1 MQAAE
6 FLYETRLFPEHEY
19 TFKHAL
25 THEVAY
31 GSLLQER
38 RRVLHAR
45 IVEALEALAGDRV
58 AEQVERLA
66 HHALRGEVWDKA
78 LAYCRQ
84 AGEKAMARSAY
95 REAVGY
101 FEQALSALAASAGD
115 SATRASRPSISGS
128 PCARRSCR
136 SGDSG
141 RILAYSARGRGPRG
155 GPRRPASAG
164 TGLCAFC
171 HVHFCIMGAYDQAIA
186 SAQRA
191 LALATASG
199 DVVLH
204 ALANLYLGVAYQAQG
219 DYRRAIDC
227 LRQTVASLD
236 GARRRERF
244 GQVILPAVQS
254 RAFLAACHAELGMF
268 AEGSALGEEGLRIA
282 EAVAHPGA

>member
-1 MQAAE
+1 M
-6 FLYETRLFPEHEY
+6 
-19 TFKHAL
+19 
-25 THEVAY
+25 AY

-38 RRVLHAR
+38 RRALHAR
-45 IVEALEALAGDRV
+45 IVEALEALAADRL

-101 FEQALSALAASAGD
+101 FEQALSALAASAG
-115 SATRASRPSISGS
+115 ARVTHASRPSISGS
-128 PCARRSCR
+128 PCARRSVR
-136 SGDSG
+136 LATLGVSW
-141 RILAYSARGRGPRG
+141 RICARPR
-155 GPRRPASAG
+155 PSRRPSTTRVG
-164 TGLCAFC
+164 WDRSLLFLS
-171 HVHFCIMGAYDQAIA
+171 HHFRIMGAYDQAIA
-186 SAQRA
+186 AAQRA

-204 ALANLYLGVAYQAQG
+204 ALANQYLGLAYQAQG

-236 GARRRERF
+236 GARRHERF
-244 GQVILPAVQS
+244 GQVILPAVLS
-254 RAFLAACHAELGMF
+254 RA
-268 AEGSALGEEGLRIA
+268 
-282 EAVAHPGA
+282 